1 MNKTQ
6 KNIIAYVNATINGFA
21 DVLELAQKD
30 GWDYIT
36 LQRLLDNDAHNVHG
50 ALMFAHIYE
59 EKISEQLMN
68 ELTDKVIEAKSQ
80 TIKKF
85 LGIA

>member
-1 MNKTQ
+1 MTN
-6 KNIIAYVNATINGFA
+6 YVNATINGFPFTL
-21 DVLELAQKD
+21 DLAKQE
-30 GWDYIT
+30 GWDYTT
-36 LQRLLDNDAHNVHG
+36 LQRMLDNETDNVHG